1 MEKIKIKFWDR
12 IRPVSRRKLI
22 LITDKVLEVMD
33 GLIDDNNYHSTM
45 ELNLMNEINSLKD
58 KGKAMQTEIE
68 TKQGMEVQ

>member
-12 IRPVSRRKLI
+12 IRPVSRRQLI

-33 GLIDDNNYHSTM
+33 GLIDDNNYHSTI